1 MDAAKSPWDGLP
13 QSVVRLLAEHGHL
26 DLLRREADDGDY
38 ECAEMLA
45 RLLRAR
51 GEPPAAALTL
61 LRPFVGT
68 DWAARVVDDYAG
80 YLAESG
86 DVDAAM
92 VMLRPYADEGH
103 PEAVERLGTLLIQ
116 RGRADDVLA
125 LLRQGLDDYMYPI
138 DVPVELTRGLGRDDE
153 VIELLRSRIDAGRLG
168 LESLLA
174 SVLERGG
181 RLEEAIAAL
190 SDGLRREGP
199 YNIADAEH
207 LADLLAR
214 HDPAALAQ
222 FAAGD
227 GRSGRRYGAHR
238 LARWYEEQGRIDNAV
253 AVLAPRAA
261 RVRRTHEQHGL
272 PHYAAAAELGRVV
285 RQDEPCLLADLLAR
299 HGRVDEA
306 VTVLRTAAVAK
317 PAVLRPLCVLL
328 IEHDRLDEARAAVAE
343 VVAEVWPDPVRL
355 RLEWIEALVECGRYE
370 QAIAELRADPEAGS
384 GYARERLAA
393 LLTDHG
399 PPDEAIAMLSPA
411 TERWSRM
418 LLAKALIRAGRA
430 EEAIAATRARPA
442 PEQV

>member
-1 MDAAKSPWDGLP
+1 MDAARSPQDGLP
-13 QSVVRLLAEHGHL
+13 QMVVRLLAEHGHL

-38 ECAEMLA
+38 ECAETLA

-51 GEPPAAALTL
+51 GEPPATALTL

-86 DVDAAM
+86 DVDAVV

-103 PEAVERLGTLLIQ
+103 SVAVERLGTLLIQ
-116 RGRADDVLA
+116 QGRADDVLA
-125 LLRQGLDDYMYPI
+125 MLRQGLDDYMYPI

-174 SVLERGG
+174 SVLERDG

-190 SDGLRREGP
+190 SDGLREGP
-199 YNIADAEH
+199 YNVADAQH

-227 GRSGRRYGAHR
+227 DRSGRRYGAHR
-238 LARWYEEQGRIDNAV
+238 LARWYEEQGRIDDAV

-261 RVRRTHEQHGL
+261 RVCRTHEQHGL
-272 PHYAAAAELGRVV
+272 PHYAAPQLGWVV
-285 RQDEPCLLADLLAR
+285 GQDEPRLLADLLAR

-317 PAVLRPLCVLL
+317 PALLRPLCVLL
-328 IEHDRLDEARAAVAE
+328 IEHDRLDEAQAAVAE

-370 QAIAELRADPEAGS
+370 QAIADLRADPEAGS

-393 LLTDHG
+393 LLADHG

-411 TERWSRM
+411 AEGWSRI

-442 PEQV
+442 TEQV

>member
-1 MDAAKSPWDGLP
+1 MDAAKSPRDGLP
-13 QSVVRLLAEHGHL
+13 RMVVRLLAEHGHL
-26 DLLRREADDGDY
+26 DLLRREAEDGDY
-38 ECAEMLA
+38 ECAEALA

-51 GEPPAAALTL
+51 GEPPAAALML

-92 VMLRPYADEGH
+92 VMLRPYADEGQL
-103 PEAVERLGTLLIQ
+103 EAVERLGTLLIRQ
-116 RGRADDVLA
+116 GRADDVLA
-125 LLRQGLDDYMYPI
+125 MLRQGLDDYMYPV

-153 VIELLRSRIDAGRLG
+153 VIELLRARIDAGRLG

-174 SVLERGG
+174 SVLERDG
-181 RLEEAIAAL
+181 RLEEAIAAV
-190 SDGLRREGP
+190 SDSLREGS
-199 YNIADAEH
+199 YDVADAEH

-222 FAAGD
+222 YAAGD
-227 GRSGRRYGAHR
+227 DRNGRRYGAHR
-238 LARWYEEQGRIDNAV
+238 LARWHEEQGRIDDAV

-261 RVRRTHEQHGL
+261 RVRRMHEQHGL

-285 RQDEPCLLADLLAR
+285 RQDEPFLLADLLAR

-317 PAVLRPLCVLL
+317 PSLLRPLCVLL

-343 VVAEVWPDPVRL
+343 VVAEVWPDPVKV

-370 QAIAELRADPEAGS
+370 QAIAELRTDPEVGS

-411 TERWSRM
+411 AEGWQRM
-418 LLAKALIRAGRA
+418 LLAKALIRAGRV
-430 EEAIAATRARPA
+430 EEAIAAVASEPRN
-442 PEQV
+442 